1 MAKTIAACLQTA
13 DSFLE
18 SLFVGLTNTH
28 NFTDGAH
35 LGAQLILHA
44 FELFKGPAGEFD
56 NHIIAVRYIFV
67 QSSVLAAGN
76 ILQSQSCCQHRG
88 NQGDGET
95 GSLGGQSGRTG
106 CTGIDLN
113 NNNTVRNRIMGK
125 LYICT
130 ADNLYRF
137 YNAVSLFLQKF
148 LTLLGDRQH
157 RR

>member
-1 MAKTIAACLQTA
+1 MAKTVAACLKTA
-13 DSFLE
+13 DRFLE
-18 SLFVGLTNTH
+18 SFLVGLTDTH
-28 NFTDGAH
+28 HFTDGAH

-44 FELFKGPAGEFD
+44 FEFFKSPAGEFD
-56 NHIIAVRYIFV
+56 DHIIAIRHIFI

-76 ILQSQSCCQHRG
+76 IFQCQAGSQHGRYQS
-88 NQGDGET
+88 DGET

-137 YNAVSLFLQKF
+137 YNAVSLFLQTF
-148 LTLLGDRQH
+148 LTFLGDRQH